1 MHVSETGVIERR
13 ADMNIQ
19 WITELLALIA
29 ATAAIF
35 AAVGWALWF
44 VIGLRVAPVQ
54 QDVSKLKV
62 AVSDLDSKVSD
73 LNAKFSELNG
83 KFDMIMTLFG
93 KNLDIDSLPK
103 TDSSEDPTSGS
114 SAPAQ

>member
-1 MHVSETGVIERR
+1 M
-13 ADMNIQ
+13 DMQ
-19 WITELLALIA
+19 WISELLALIA
-29 ATAAIF
+29 ATAAVF
-35 AAVGWALWF
+35 ATVGWALWF
-44 VIGLRVAPVQ
+44 VIGLRVAPLQ
-54 QDVSKLKV
+54 QDVSELKV
-62 AVSDLDSKVSD
+62 AVSDLSDNVSDLDGKISD

-114 SAPAQ
+114 AAPAK